1 MALKSEAV
9 ESEIY
14 ESLGLD
20 GKEKGVSGTPRI
32 LSIISSVLQR
42 TIYNNERLLKTSN
55 KRDVVTIFHGTRAPS
70 ISIQQYVERIFKHN
84 SCSPSC
90 FVVAYIYL
98 EKFLQRT
105 GAYLT
110 SLNAHRLLITSTMVA
125 AKTLDDE

>member
-14 ESLGLD
+14 KSLGLD
-20 GKEKGVSGTPRI
+20 GNEKGVSGTPRV
-32 LSIISSVLQR
+32 LSIISSILQR
-42 TIYNNERLLKTSN
+42 TIYNNERLLKASN
-55 KRDVVTIFHGTRAPS
+55 KRDVVTIFHGMRAPS
-70 ISIQQYVERIFKHN
+70 ISIRQYVERIFKYC

-105 GAYLT
+105 GGYLT
-110 SLNAHRLLITSTMVA
+110 SLSVHRLLITSTMVA